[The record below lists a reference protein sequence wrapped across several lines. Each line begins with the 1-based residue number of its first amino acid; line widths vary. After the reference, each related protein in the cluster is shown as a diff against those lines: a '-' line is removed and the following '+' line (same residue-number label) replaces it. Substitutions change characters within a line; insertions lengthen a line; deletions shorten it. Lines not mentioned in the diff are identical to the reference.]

1 MTSAFGGQRSIQ
13 LSYGCL
19 RAVVDCSIQARNRGA
34 REFADEIRYKMDVY
48 VRARRVGICAQCLSK

>member
-34 REFADEIRYKMDVY
+34 LESADENRNKMDMY
-48 VRARRVGICAQCLSK
+48 LRPDRLSLCA